1 MIIYLTKY
9 HFDMNTEAGQVLYP
23 RFRAEMARRGLQ
35 LSIRPAGER
44 VPTVVCADLWPCDT
58 YRIAPDG
65 AKFYDFVQYGTGK
78 RIARGYYLHLGEIE
92 PLPAETAR
100 RKDSRTAQ
108 AVAWVMS
115 GEERTPYQAAKLF
128 GLTPGPIYTAAKRAG
143 WTAGL
148 ARRMDSRTAQAITWI
163 DAEPGRTQYRAARMF
178 GIAQSGISLAM
189 QRRADKVAR
198 TDERSVTADERSI
211 LPDERYV
218 QEGNHDI

>member
-1 MIIYLTKY
+1 
-9 HFDMNTEAGQVLYP
+9 MNTEAGQVLYP

-128 GLTPGPIYTAAKRAG
+128 WLTPGPIYTAAKRAG

-189 QRRADKVAR
+189 QRRADRQAR
-198 TDERSVTADERSI
+198 ADSQNGPI
-211 LPDERYV
+211 VCKPFA
-218 QEGNHDI
+218 NIPA

>member
-9 HFDMNTEAGQVLYP
+9 YFDLSTEAGQILYP
-23 RFRAEMARRGLQ
+23 RFRAEMARLGVQ
-35 LSIRPAGER
+35 LSVRPSGER
-44 VPTVVCADLWPCDT
+44 APSVVCADLWPCDT

-65 AKFYDFVQYGTGK
+65 MRFYDFVQYGTSK

-108 AVAWVMS
+108 AVAW
-115 GEERTPYQAAKLF
+115 
-128 GLTPGPIYTAAKRAG
+128 
-143 WTAGL
+143 
-148 ARRMDSRTAQAITWI
+148 I
-163 DAEPGRTQYRAARMF
+163 DAEPGRSQYRAARMF